1 MNRGFSTDFETEP
14 KNQYRPNTNI
24 KVEND
29 TMIGRN
35 SILLYYDM
43 VATASAVPVH
53 DNSAF
58 CLKIETSSTYRTS
71 RRCTPVFIIYLLTV
85 RIVIEVWLCM
95 LRRITEYNT
104 FVYYWV
110 V

>member
-1 MNRGFSTDFETEP
+1 MA
-14 KNQYRPNTNI
+14 YLY
-24 KVEND
+24 
-29 TMIGRN
+29 MI
-35 SILLYYDM
+35 ITPF
-43 VATASAVPVH
+43 VT
-53 DNSAF
+53 
-58 CLKIETSSTYRTS
+58 TSSTYRTS